1 VATYKISPVA
11 QQDLVVIFIRGF
23 QEWGETKAEAFQIQL
38 ISSFRLLAENPDMGR
53 EVSVRRQL
61 QRHELSPYVIFYRKF
76 SYGVRIARVL
86 YKNRAMEKH
95 L

>member
-1 VATYKISPVA
+1 MATYKVSPVA
-11 QQDLVVIFIRGF
+11 QQGLVDIYIRGF
-23 QEWGETKAEAFQIQL
+23 HEWGETKAETFQIQL
-38 ISSFRLLAENPDMGR
+38 VSNFQILAENPDVGR
-53 EVSVRRQL
+53 EVSIRPQL